1 MNELK
6 CLKDVGSEAWI
17 VRSVFMVENEAVCLA
32 DCVKCLCG
40 VDWMSVDV
48 VGDEREIPMEEA
60 SPVVLREA

>member
-1 MNELK
+1 MSELE
-6 CLKDVGSEAWI
+6 CLKDVGSKTWT
-17 VRSVFMVENEAVCLA
+17 VRSVFMVENKAVCLT

-40 VDWMSVDV
+40 IDWMSVDM